1 MYRVA
6 VNRHESR
13 VVLTNTRG
21 RWTGALAVLLENR
34 QPIDEAFAEARLPQP
49 LEWAEEVNA
58 ARWVIRYRV
67 DVNYQAPDRTK
78 MLELNRAS
86 AEMKRVF
93 DPYVREL
100 DPQLEEDSS
109 EPSSEAAEVH

>member
-1 MYRVA
+1 MTET
-6 VNRHESR
+6 H
-13 VVLTNTRG
+13 LTGPSLRC
-21 RWTGALAVLLENR
+21 
-34 QPIDEAFAEARLPQP
+34 
-49 LEWAEEVNA
+49 
-58 ARWVIRYRV
+58 YRV
-67 DVNYQAPDRTK
+67 DVNYQDEPDRTK

-93 DPYVREL
+93 DPYVRGL